1 MFASPLPTVGRPTV
15 RSEAA
20 AARPHRDAIR
30 AKERRGSPA
39 ANAEAAAFFWR
50 RFRGPH
56 LASAE
61 RCAALKPWFGFWSPG
76 RKPSLSRGSHQRWS
90 CACYATVFYFLE
102 YRAHVMHNV
111 GCMQIMLPESFFAV
125 SEPPNRPET
134 PHPDHSPGLAE
145 RSCGLESET
154 PPPGPPPVVA
164 AGDLA
169 LRVCSCGQGRAAV
182 AGLRMTCYRRRRY
195 SARFFGGVALHWK
208 RRFWDC
214 PSIYCTGIV
223 EA

>member
-1 MFASPLPTVGRPTV
+1 MLARISCSDARAHRSLAS
-15 RSEAA
+15 
-20 AARPHRDAIR
+20 
-30 AKERRGSPA
+30 
-39 ANAEAAAFFWR
+39 AEAAGFFLR

-56 LASAE
+56 LARAAFRARAE

-102 YRAHVMHNV
+102 YRTHVMHNV

-134 PHPDHSPGLAE
+134 LQPDHSPGLGE
-145 RSCGLESET
+145 RSSGLNSET
-154 PPPGPPPVVA
+154 PPLGPPSVVA

-182 AGLRMTCYRRRRY
+182 AGLCMTG
-195 SARFFGGVALHWK
+195 F
-208 RRFWDC
+208 
-214 PSIYCTGIV
+214 
-223 EA
+223 